1 MLVFNLYN
9 YCIFVELMKL
19 SGEVAEDLS
28 LIAEKRKEDREEE
41 ETFQSRLGARSPSQI
56 CAGLWK
62 DADNYSKYHTQAVS
76 IIFTFYKLQWYIYIT
91 FLKRPITYLLVNINT
106 AMLLA
111 YFIIG
116 NLHRNMK

>member
-1 MLVFNLYN
+1 
-9 YCIFVELMKL
+9 MKL

-62 DADNYSKYHTQAVS
+62 DADNYSKYHTQAVRTHV
-76 IIFTFYKLQWYIYIT
+76 FTYFKQAVTYYKTDGVIT
-91 FLKRPITYLLVNINT
+91 LPLVRKRTGSS
-106 AMLLA
+106 AR
-111 YFIIG
+111 G
-116 NLHRNMK
+116 NKL